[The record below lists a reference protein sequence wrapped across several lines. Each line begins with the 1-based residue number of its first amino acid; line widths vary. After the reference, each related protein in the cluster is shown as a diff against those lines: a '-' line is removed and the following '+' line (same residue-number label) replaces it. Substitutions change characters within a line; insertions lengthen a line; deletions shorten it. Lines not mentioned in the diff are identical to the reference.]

1 MEEHLSHFRRLI
13 DEEVERA
20 RKKHPTW
27 PKDDPLFAAAIVMEE
42 AGELMRAAVQFRGE
56 GGQLGACDEEAI
68 QTAAMCIRFL
78 ERR

>member
-1 MEEHLSHFRRLI
+1 MTTDVRKAI
-13 DEEVERA
+13 DAEVERA

-27 PKDDPLFAAAIVMEE
+27 PKGDPLFAAAIVMEE

-56 GGQLGACDEEAI
+56 GGALELCDEEAI

-78 ERR
+78 ERE